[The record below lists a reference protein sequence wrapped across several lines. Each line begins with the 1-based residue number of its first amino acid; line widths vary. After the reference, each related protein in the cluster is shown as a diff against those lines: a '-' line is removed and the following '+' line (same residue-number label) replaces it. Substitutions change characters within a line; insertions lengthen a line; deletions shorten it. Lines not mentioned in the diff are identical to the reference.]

1 MANHY
6 ITMLNLLLT
15 SKQRCES
22 VYKRN
27 GMEYR
32 EYMYTKTGELNNL
45 LCGIK
50 KKNNLTLPNYIHV
63 YNNSFFLSIR
73 CA

>member
-50 KKNNLTLPNYIHV
+50 KKPT
-63 YNNSFFLSIR
+63 
-73 CA
+73 

>member
-1 MANHY
+1 MANQY

-22 VYKRN
+22 VYIRN
-27 GMEYR
+27 CMEYR

-50 KKNNLTLPNYIHV
+50 KNQLNTPKLYTIIHFS
-63 YNNSFFLSIR
+63 YR
-73 CA
+73 

>member
-22 VYKRN
+22 VYKRYC
-27 GMEYR
+27 MEYR

-50 KKNNLTLPNYIHV
+50 KKNQLNTPKLYTCIQ
-63 YNNSFFLSIR
+63 
-73 CA
+73 